1 MRLLPVKKI
10 LKYFSYALITVFIC
24 NIIFVALYSFS
35 ALIPKNSLIES
46 LQKSQNSG
54 VLKTPLNSI
63 QRSSTG
69 LGIDYGT
76 ECVAIAIGLKSL
88 PVVNEKNRF
97 IEPFYDGYLVS
108 GANIGVFDPCSGLV
122 EILNANNSGSEI
134 SQLNSYA
141 RNWWGMSILV
151 HIGIL
156 FFGLATF
163 KTYLYISTIILLG
176 IFYYSFSNYFR
187 DWKIGLYLLFPIILF
202 GDFQELHNSFPYSL
216 FTIQLFLFAWI
227 ALKLVVSKKYTTI
240 NFFVVSIILGSIYNF
255 IFWYNFHLILT
266 LIPVVIYL
274 LKFRVESIGE
284 ICKKIFIFL
293 SGFSFGFIVSTL
305 FKWFIGIVLFGNE
318 IWITI
323 KNALGLRLSSGT
335 SGLNQ
340 PLSDYSSAF
349 SDWPLS
355 IRAIVL
361 NCMVFAS
368 KFIDPRNSNY
378 YGLILVMTMIIFSIF
393 RFLKPFGSYI
403 KISRLEVFAF
413 LLILSIPLFYYALTP
428 NHSFNH
434 AALSYRAL
442 PISLGFILSFM
453 YLRIIRNDSP
463 K

>member
-1 MRLLPVKKI
+1 MIMQLALLKI
-10 LKYFSYALITVFIC
+10 LLKYFSYAFITVFIC
-24 NIIFVALYSFS
+24 NIVFVAIYSFS
-35 ALIPKNSLIES
+35 ALIPKDSVIES
-46 LQKSQNSG
+46 LQKAQNFG
-54 VLKTPLNSI
+54 VLKTPINSI

-76 ECVAIAIGLKSL
+76 ECAAIAIGLKSL
-88 PVVNEKNRF
+88 PEENKFVG
-97 IEPFYDGYLVS
+97 PFYDGYLVS

-122 EILNANNSGSEI
+122 EILDNNNSGSEI

-141 RNWWGMSILV
+141 RNWWGMSIIV

-156 FFGLATF
+156 FFGLATV
-163 KTYLYISTIILLG
+163 KTYLYISTMLLLG
-176 IFYYSFSNYFR
+176 VFYYSFSNYFR
-187 DWKIGLYLLFPIILF
+187 DWKIGLYLLFPFILF

-227 ALKLVVSKKYTTI
+227 VLKLVVSSKYSPI
-240 NFFVVSIILGSIYNF
+240 NFFVISIVFGSIYNF

-266 LIPVVIYL
+266 LIPIVIYL
-274 LKFRVESIGE
+274 LKFKVESIGE
-284 ICKKIFIFL
+284 IYKKIFLFL
-293 SGFSFGFIVSTL
+293 SGFSFGFIVTTL
-305 FKWFIGIVLFGNE
+305 FKWIIGVVLFGNE
-318 IWITI
+318 IWISI
-323 KNALGLRLSSGT
+323 KHALGLRLSSGN

-368 KFIDPRNSNY
+368 KFIDPRYASY
-378 YGLILVMTMIIFSIF
+378 FGLILAITMIIFGIL
-393 RFLKPFGSYI
+393 RFSKQFDL
-403 KISRLEVFAF
+403 RLRFSKLEIFAF
-413 LLILSIPLFYYALTP
+413 LPILSIPFFYYALTP

-442 PISLGFILSFM
+442 PISLGFVLSFM
-453 YLRIIRNDSP
+453 YLSRIRNDSL

>member
-1 MRLLPVKKI
+1 MIMQLSLLKI
-10 LKYFSYALITVFIC
+10 LLRYFSYAFITVFIC
-24 NIIFVALYSFS
+24 NIVFVAIYSFS
-35 ALIPKNSLIES
+35 ALIPKDSVIES
-46 LQKSQNSG
+46 LQKAQNFG
-54 VLKTPLNSI
+54 VLKTPINSI

-76 ECVAIAIGLKSL
+76 ECAAIAIGLKSL
-88 PVVNEKNRF
+88 PEENKFV
-97 IEPFYDGYLVS
+97 EPFYDGYLVS

-122 EILNANNSGSEI
+122 EILDNNNSGSEI

-141 RNWWGMSILV
+141 RNWWGMSIIV

-156 FFGLATF
+156 FFGLATV
-163 KTYLYISTIILLG
+163 KTYLYISTMLLLG
-176 IFYYSFSNYFR
+176 VFYYSFSNYFR
-187 DWKIGLYLLFPIILF
+187 DWKIGLYLLFPFILF

-227 ALKLVVSKKYTTI
+227 VLKLVVSSKYSPI
-240 NFFVVSIILGSIYNF
+240 NFFVISIVFGSIYNF
-255 IFWYNFHLILT
+255 VFWYNFHLILT
-266 LIPVVIYL
+266 LIPIVIYL
-274 LKFRVESIGE
+274 LKFKVESIGE
-284 ICKKIFIFL
+284 IYKKIFLFL
-293 SGFSFGFIVSTL
+293 SGFSFGFIVTTL
-305 FKWFIGIVLFGNE
+305 FKWIIGVVLFGNE
-318 IWITI
+318 IWISI
-323 KNALGLRLSSGT
+323 KHALGLRLSSGN

-368 KFIDPRNSNY
+368 KFIDPRYASY
-378 YGLILVMTMIIFSIF
+378 FGLILAITMIIFGIL
-393 RFLKPFGSYI
+393 RFSKQFDL
-403 KISRLEVFAF
+403 RLRFSKLEIFAF
-413 LLILSIPLFYYALTP
+413 LPILSIPFFYYALTP

-442 PISLGFILSFM
+442 PISLGFVLSFM
-453 YLRIIRNDSP
+453 YLSRIRNDSL

>member
-1 MRLLPVKKI
+1 MIMQLSLLKI
-10 LKYFSYALITVFIC
+10 LLRYFSYAFITVFIC
-24 NIIFVALYSFS
+24 NIVFVAIYSFS
-35 ALIPKNSLIES
+35 ALIPKDSVIES
-46 LQKSQNSG
+46 LQKAQNFG
-54 VLKTPLNSI
+54 VLKTPINSI

-76 ECVAIAIGLKSL
+76 ECAAIAIGLKSL
-88 PVVNEKNRF
+88 PEENKFV
-97 IEPFYDGYLVS
+97 EPFYDGYLVS

-122 EILNANNSGSEI
+122 EILDNNNSGSEI

-141 RNWWGMSILV
+141 RNWWGMSIIV

-156 FFGLATF
+156 FFGLATV
-163 KTYLYISTIILLG
+163 KTYLYISTMLLLG
-176 IFYYSFSNYFR
+176 VFYYSFSNYFR
-187 DWKIGLYLLFPIILF
+187 DWKIGLYLLFPFILF

-227 ALKLVVSKKYTTI
+227 VLKLVVSSKYSPI
-240 NFFVVSIILGSIYNF
+240 NFFVISIVFGSIYNF

-266 LIPVVIYL
+266 LIPIVIYL
-274 LKFRVESIGE
+274 LKFKVESIGE
-284 ICKKIFIFL
+284 IYKKIFLFL
-293 SGFSFGFIVSTL
+293 SGFSFGFIVTTL
-305 FKWFIGIVLFGNE
+305 FKWIIGVVLFGNE
-318 IWITI
+318 IWISI
-323 KNALGLRLSSGT
+323 KHALGLRLSSGN

-368 KFIDPRNSNY
+368 KFIDPRYASY
-378 YGLILVMTMIIFSIF
+378 FGLILAITMIIFGIL
-393 RFLKPFGSYI
+393 RFSKQFHL
-403 KISRLEVFAF
+403 RLRFSKLEIFAF
-413 LLILSIPLFYYALTP
+413 LPILSIPFFYYALTP

-442 PISLGFILSFM
+442 PISLGCVLSFM
-453 YLRIIRNDSP
+453 YLSRIRNDSL